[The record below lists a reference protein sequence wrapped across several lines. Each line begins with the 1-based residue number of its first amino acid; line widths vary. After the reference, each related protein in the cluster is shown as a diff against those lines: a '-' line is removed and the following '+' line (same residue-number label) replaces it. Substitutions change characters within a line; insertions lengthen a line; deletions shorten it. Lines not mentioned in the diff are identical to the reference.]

1 MEKSNT
7 TLLAV
12 VLIVGLIVG
21 AGGTYLLVPPKTE
34 IITETI
40 TVEKHPL
47 DGKTVKIGCIAPNGL
62 EPKQTFFQQV
72 IEKDI
77 NEYVEDLGLDVTFE
91 FVFKDALGI
100 EPNHL
105 LMVEE
110 LAAEGITIFI
120 GGSWSGMAGA
130 SLGYVNDNDML
141 MVSDSATYEDL
152 EIVGDNLFRYS
163 PVDAKAAE
171 ALGDILT
178 SMGIEYVHLAYDESV
193 DWAEPYYQAF
203 KTKFEANGGQI
214 IEMTLDNDAAEVA
227 VSEAIA
233 MHGAE
238 NVGAVG
244 LVWVPGYAI
253 NQIEAL
259 PGLSS
264 ILWFG
269 VLEEQGRDWEI
280 IDEIGG
286 FQNQLRFLTPER
298 SGEFSAKWSSFSEKF
313 STAVG
318 YTPSY
323 YNGACYDA
331 AWCLALTILETGS
344 TDAMTVKEMLPE
356 VSSRYDGV
364 TGNCGLNEAGDREP
378 GIYDIWGYANVD
390 GEDTSIK
397 YGEYNAYSDSTTWNY
412 QELALDVSTQGKS
425 MAFIEVGNPEV
436 VTWEETPLSN
446 GNSRVEIILDFPWS
460 YEGELVGTTRQYAY
474 GIIEYEEGKDP
485 VAILSGYGIYEASG
499 ELSGTL
505 TYTAGNRWNMVTQ
518 EIWDFFMVVEGGTG
532 DFAGIQGIGG
542 NEYPNFMLY
551 LNFNPWD

>member
-34 IITETI
+34 IITETV

-62 EPKQTFFQQV
+62 EPKQTFFQQI

-91 FVFKDALGI
+91 FVFKDALGM
-100 EPNHL
+100 ESKHL

-280 IDEIGG
+280 IAEIGG
-286 FQNQLRFLTPER
+286 FQNQ
-298 SGEFSAKWSSFSEKF
+298 
-313 STAVG
+313 
-318 YTPSY
+318 
-323 YNGACYDA
+323 
-331 AWCLALTILETGS
+331 
-344 TDAMTVKEMLPE
+344 
-356 VSSRYDGV
+356 
-364 TGNCGLNEAGDREP
+364 
-378 GIYDIWGYANVD
+378 
-390 GEDTSIK
+390 
-397 YGEYNAYSDSTTWNY
+397 
-412 QELALDVSTQGKS
+412 
-425 MAFIEVGNPEV
+425 
-436 VTWEETPLSN
+436 
-446 GNSRVEIILDFPWS
+446 
-460 YEGELVGTTRQYAY
+460 
-474 GIIEYEEGKDP
+474 
-485 VAILSGYGIYEASG
+485 
-499 ELSGTL
+499 
-505 TYTAGNRWNMVTQ
+505 
-518 EIWDFFMVVEGGTG
+518 
-532 DFAGIQGIGG
+532 
-542 NEYPNFMLY
+542 
-551 LNFNPWD
+551 